1 MPGMMDAP
9 DIIDPV
15 GEGAVRKTEFCDTDT
30 TGWGES
36 TGGPGVV
43 VGRTVCGDLGGTCA
57 AGDLE

>member
-1 MPGMMDAP
+1 MDAP